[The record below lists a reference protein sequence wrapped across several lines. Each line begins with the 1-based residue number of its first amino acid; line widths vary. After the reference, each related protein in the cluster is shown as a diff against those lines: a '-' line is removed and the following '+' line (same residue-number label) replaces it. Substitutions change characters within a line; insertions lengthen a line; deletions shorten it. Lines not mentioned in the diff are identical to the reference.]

1 MGRKFGIGEIKEKVT
16 NFFHLFLRKNR
27 QKSMSDEESSPEEVL
42 LKQQRKEKKDLQ
54 AKIQGLKKS
63 ASKGD
68 KKKKKETTEEIARL
82 ELELNEKHDKELKE
96 LQTQANDKKIESKS
110 NDEVVNV

>member
-1 MGRKFGIGEIKEKVT
+1 MF
-16 NFFHLFLRKNR
+16 
-27 QKSMSDEESSPEEVL
+27 
-42 LKQQRKEKKDLQ
+42 Q
-54 AKIQGLKKS
+54 AKIQVLKKS

-96 LQTQANDKKIESKS
+96 LSDQTSIETIYLWKS
-110 NDEVVNV
+110 TPFINPIS